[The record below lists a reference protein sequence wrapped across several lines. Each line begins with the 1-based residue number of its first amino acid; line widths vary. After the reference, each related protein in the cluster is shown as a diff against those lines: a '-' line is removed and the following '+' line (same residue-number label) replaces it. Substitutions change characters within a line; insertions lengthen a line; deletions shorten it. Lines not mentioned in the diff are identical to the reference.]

1 MHTHCHLP
9 VASTVQGLIGLLGR
23 RYLKAGLQSPTSVS
37 NMGKC
42 RISAAC
48 ATAVNKSTM
57 LAYEMSIVQFALK
70 GATGSAV
77 DNGPY

>member
-1 MHTHCHLP
+1 
-9 VASTVQGLIGLLGR
+9 
-23 RYLKAGLQSPTSVS
+23 
-37 NMGKC
+37 MGKC